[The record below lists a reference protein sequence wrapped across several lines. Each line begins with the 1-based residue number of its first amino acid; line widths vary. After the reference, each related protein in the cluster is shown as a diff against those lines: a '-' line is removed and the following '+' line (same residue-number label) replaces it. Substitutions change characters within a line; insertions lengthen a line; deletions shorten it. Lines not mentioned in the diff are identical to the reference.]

1 MPREKKTS
9 YTAPALEKG
18 LDIIELLSREETG
31 LPQSAIAQSL
41 GRSTSEIYR
50 MLVVLL
56 ERGYI
61 AQEPLSDRYVL
72 TTFIFELAHRIPKL
86 RRLTALAAPMMR
98 GLASRINQS
107 VHLTVLSE
115 GGILVVGQVDSPG
128 DNTMAVRL
136 GARIDLFRASSGLV
150 ILAHLDETEL
160 SAILS
165 KSTLPDGMTEQSL
178 RADLH
183 TIRAAG
189 CEIRNSYVVQGVVNI
204 SAPILDHTGCAI
216 GALTIPH
223 IVRYHDTVTQDQC
236 RAELLDTT
244 AELSRSLGRGAARV
258 ARHG

>member
-1 MPREKKTS
+1 MPKEKKTS

-31 LPQSAIAQSL
+31 LPQSVIAHSL

-50 MLVVLL
+50 MLVVLQ

-61 AQEPLSDRYVL
+61 AQEPLSDRYIL

-86 RRLTALAAPMMR
+86 RRLTALGAPMMR
-98 GLASRINQS
+98 GLARRINQS

-115 GGILVVGQVDSPG
+115 GGILVIGQVDSPG

-136 GARIDLFRASSGLV
+136 GARIDVLRASSGRV
-150 ILAHLDETEL
+150 ILAHLDETAI
-160 SAILS
+160 SAILA
-165 KSTLPDGMTEQSL
+165 KSVLPEGLTEQGL
-178 RADLH
+178 RANLD
-183 TIRAAG
+183 TIRAHG
-189 CEIRNSYVVQGVVNI
+189 YEIRNSYVVQGVANI
-204 SAPILDHTGCAI
+204 SAPIFDHTGRAI

-236 RAELLDTT
+236 RAELLETT
-244 AELSRSLGRGAARV
+244 AELSRSLGRDAARV
-258 ARHG
+258 EQHD